1 MIAFLLLAACRHP
14 ADSQDT
20 LPDDSAV
27 DDTAAVPQDWCEAT
41 GGGPPAPEDPRL
53 ALSHLHA
60 SVRLFRPSK
69 DWLGADQAL
78 VDAIGGET
86 WDPENGLGTYGP
98 AVGGCVLPASTAG
111 LGPASVE
118 LVGDV
123 ALIHPGTGAVVI
135 PATATVV
142 ALDVRGL
149 PAGAETDAALWTAM
163 QAVIGGDASLGSAR
177 VRTFVGFPNGA
188 GTAGPYDASRETV
201 DWQISGTS
209 EASLPLVVLTDNA
222 LAPGAARVAGALR
235 LARLATLVG
244 QPVWASTAESSWSAV
259 GQTGLAWPSRT
270 LLYDDVE
277 WPDVIP
283 ADVVTDDPVGA
294 LGGQAW
300 GQPPAVAPGATERE
314 TMQGWKPDT
323 DTPADV
329 LDRGSARA
337 MLLVAHGIV
346 DRFYPYYPM
355 VPGDHDQALLDGLDE
370 VDALDEG
377 DREGVLRA
385 LGRFIH
391 EDSDGHGFFGDWAA
405 AESVDSYLALQIERV
420 DGEPVI
426 RSSGYDDV
434 LPGDTVVGIDGI
446 DAQDWYTDAM
456 TWHSAAT
463 PGYLFEVSG
472 RSWWSGVPDPVSIV
486 VRGVDGVER
495 DVELTGLPGAD
506 QAQIVPWG
514 GTLRP
519 SGWLDDLGA
528 SDLYLLNLNGA
539 VTASDADWQAA
550 LAEASGAAGLVVD
563 MRDYPAFNHYSLA
576 TALRSGG
583 FSSPTFRVPTWTGP
597 DTLTWD
603 ESNYTLT
610 GSGLYTGPIVLLVS
624 NKSVSAA
631 ENFSMMLWDAE
642 NVTVIGEQSAG
653 TNGDITW
660 TYLPGGYYMYFT
672 GMELLNSDGSPVHG
686 IGIPLDHEVRPTAA
700 DFAAGIDPELEAAI
714 GFLHG

>member
-1 MIAFLLLAACRHP
+1 MITLLLLVACRPP

-27 DDTAAVPQDWCEAT
+27 DDTAVPAEDWCEAT
-41 GGGPPAPEDPRL
+41 GGGPSSTEDPRL

-86 WDPENGLGTYGP
+86 WDPEAGLGIFGP
-98 AVGGCVLPASTAG
+98 AIGGCVLPASTAQ
-111 LGPASVE
+111 LGVAYIE

-123 ALIHPGTGAVVI
+123 ALVHPGTGAVVI
-135 PATATVV
+135 PATATVL

-149 PAGAETDAALWTAM
+149 PAGADTDAALLTAM
-163 QAVIGGDASLGSAR
+163 QAALGVDVSLGSAK
-177 VRTFVGFPNGA
+177 VRMFTGFPDGA
-188 GTAGPYDASRETV
+188 GTGPYAASRETV
-201 DWQISGTS
+201 DWQVTGTAES
-209 EASLPLVVLTDNA
+209 SLPLVVLTDNA

-244 QPVWASTAESSWSAV
+244 QPVWASTAESSWSAI

-300 GQPPAVAPGATERE
+300 GQPPAVEAGATDRE

-323 DTPADV
+323 ETPPDV

-346 DRFYPYYPM
+346 DRFYPYYPV
-355 VPGDHDQALLDGLDE
+355 VPGDHDQALLDGLAE
-370 VDALDEG
+370 VDALAEG
-377 DREGVLRA
+377 DRDGALHA
-385 LGRFIH
+385 LGRFMH
-391 EDSDGHGFFGDWAA
+391 EGSDGHGFFGDWAGT
-405 AESVDSYLALQIERV
+405 EFVDSYLALQIERS
-420 DGEPVI
+420 DGAPVI

-434 LPGDTVVGIDGI
+434 LPGDTVIGIGGV
-446 DAQDWYTDAM
+446 DAQDWYADAM

-472 RSWWSGVPDPVSIV
+472 RSWWSGVQDPVSIV
-486 VRGVDGVER
+486 VRGVDGIER
-495 DVELTGLPGAD
+495 SVELTGLPGAD

-528 SDLYLLNLNGA
+528 GDLYLLNLNGA
-539 VTASDADWQAA
+539 VTTSDADWQAA
-550 LAEASGAAGLVVD
+550 LAEASSAAGLVVD
-563 MRDYPAFNHYSLA
+563 MRDYPAFDHYSLA
-576 TALRSGG
+576 RALRSGS
-583 FSSPTFRVPTWTGP
+583 FSGPTFRVPTWTGP

-603 ESNYTLT
+603 ESSYTFT

-631 ENFSMMLWDAE
+631 ENFSMMMWGAD

-653 TNGDITW
+653 TNGNITW

-672 GMELLNSDGSPVHG
+672 GMEVLNPDGSPLHG
-686 IGIPLDHEVRPTAA
+686 IGIPLDQEVTPTAT
-700 DFAAGIDPELEAAI
+700 DFAAGLDPELEAAI